1 VSTWLV
7 VWLAVGLVTT
17 VALAACAIWLVRHV
31 LILGRTVGRV
41 QEELSP
47 ISEKISR
54 ESARASER
62 AVGLRMPSRRK
73 GRGGRR

>member
-7 VWLAVGLVTT
+7 VWLVVGLVTT